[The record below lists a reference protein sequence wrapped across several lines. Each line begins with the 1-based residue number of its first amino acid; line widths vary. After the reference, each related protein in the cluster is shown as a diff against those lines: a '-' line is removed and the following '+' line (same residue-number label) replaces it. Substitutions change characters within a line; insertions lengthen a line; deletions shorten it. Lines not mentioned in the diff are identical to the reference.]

1 MCLARH
7 GPDVTR
13 TLCPHSVCF
22 PRSSAWEP
30 IAKDTAAGPLL
41 GASMGESSL
50 FCGEGGLRGP
60 LRDEATQGGVQGF
73 EAPARPP
80 SPVPRPAKVAKML
93 RHLAFRLPG
102 WSLLGISFFRQR
114 RAEGEDWGE
123 AGCCFWCDAAIKRNR
138 SASRQPRG
146 PCAVPSWGGVAG
158 AYSREQGPGPC
169 PGKSRAPP
177 AKGQE
182 V

>member
-93 RHLAFRLPG
+93 RHLAFRLPFRFFVSEG
-102 WSLLGISFFRQR
+102 RRERTGERQVAVSGAMLPSRGTGPPVASLADPVLSLPGEEWQGRTVGNKGPARAPGNQELRQR
-114 RAEGEDWGE
+114 RGRR
-123 AGCCFWCDAAIKRNR
+123 CD
-138 SASRQPRG
+138 PR
-146 PCAVPSWGGVAG
+146 P
-158 AYSREQGPGPC
+158 
-169 PGKSRAPP
+169 
-177 AKGQE
+177 
-182 V
+182 